1 MLLEL
6 IGIYAAYKAADR
18 YNDLKEQELK
28 ENEPD
33 NIDKEIKILEREVK
47 RLKLRKELEELL
59 S

>member
-6 IGIYAAYKAADR
+6 ICIYAAYKAADR
-18 YNDLKEQELK
+18 YNNLKEQELK